1 MAQVDINLN
10 SGTDGSIYFRYLDPD
25 NWYRAL
31 IRANGAVKLE
41 KMLWGKKSTLST
53 GC

>member
-25 NWYRAL
+25 NWYRAVIL
-31 IRANGAVKLE
+31 SSGTVKLE
-41 KMLWGKKSTLST
+41 KMLWGTRILSEPRP
-53 GC
+53 